1 MDAGQQ
7 SRGRSI
13 VDTFYDLCS
22 EIWSGSPATESI
34 QADLETVESLK
45 APADEDIDLLQR
57 VYKENNN
64 VELGEEEDFG
74 DEAPTMVS
82 ASSSITSSATSSVT
96 PIQQN
101 LPSTSTPTQP
111 SSSESSNKTSTG
123 QTSREKM
130 EKMLEK
136 RRNKKNQT
144 KLSKAQT
151 SANSEEEKFQK
162 NLLERM
168 EKQDNLFRESM
179 QSLQK
184 NVRTLTQTV
193 TQAFLMMGQIMN
205 QGMPHNPPPFH
216 YQPSNFGTPI
226 TSSFS
231 CESNSQRNPNFGE
244 SLNIFERQSQNN
256 GSTAKIREEKTYYS
270 F

>member
-7 SRGRSI
+7 SGGRSI
-13 VDTFYDLCS
+13 ADTFYDLCS

-74 DEAPTMVS
+74 NEAPTMVS

-101 LPSTSTPTQP
+101 LPLTSTPIQP
-111 SSSESSNKTSTG
+111 SSSESSNKTSRG

-130 EKMLEK
+130 EKMLKK
-136 RRNKKNQT
+136 RRNKKNQI
-144 KLSKAQT
+144 S
-151 SANSEEEKFQK
+151 
-162 NLLERM
+162 
-168 EKQDNLFRESM
+168 
-179 QSLQK
+179 
-184 NVRTLTQTV
+184 
-193 TQAFLMMGQIMN
+193 
-205 QGMPHNPPPFH
+205 
-216 YQPSNFGTPI
+216 
-226 TSSFS
+226 
-231 CESNSQRNPNFGE
+231 SQRLKPVQIQRKKNF
-244 SLNIFERQSQNN
+244 R
-256 GSTAKIREEKTYYS
+256 KTY
-270 F
+270 